1 MFARS
6 PLRRSGLAVGLPALA
21 VAVAA
26 LAFPARGAAQND
38 FGCRED
44 GGDRPTHCEMR
55 EVTLPA
61 GRELVEVDA
70 TPNGGIEVEGWV
82 RDHVRVMAKVVARA
96 DTEAEAR
103 ALASQVRIDTAGRV
117 HAEGPRTQSPRSW
130 HVSYRL
136 SVPPGVR
143 LDLRS
148 LNGGISLRDVSG
160 SVDLR
165 TTNGGV
171 NVSRGSGRVTGR
183 TTNGG
188 LNVRLD
194 GTAWD
199 GEGLDLETSNG
210 GVTLVVPED
219 YNAELETGT
228 VNGGLDLDFPLTV
241 QGRINRRIEV
251 TLGRGGAPIRA
262 VTTNGGIRL
271 RRP

>member
-6 PLRRSGLAVGLPALA
+6 PLRRSGLAVALPVLALA
-21 VAVAA
+21 V
-26 LAFPARGAAQND
+26 LAFPARSAARGD
-38 FGCRED
+38 GGCREE
-44 GGDRPTHCEMR
+44 GGDRASHCEMR

-61 GRELVEVDA
+61 GRDLVEVDA
-70 TPNGGIEVEGWV
+70 APNGGIEVEGWQ

-96 DTEAEAR
+96 DSEAEAR
-103 ALASQVRIDTAGRV
+103 ALAAQVRIETAGRV

-136 SVPPGVR
+136 SVPQGVR
-143 LDLRS
+143 LDLRT
-148 LNGGISLRDVSG
+148 LNGGIALRDVSG
-160 SVDLR
+160 TVDLR

-171 NVSRGSGRVTGR
+171 SVSRSSGRVTGR

-188 LNVRLD
+188 LDVRLD
-194 GTAWD
+194 GSAWD

-228 VNGGLDLDFPLTV
+228 VNGGLNLDFPLTV
-241 QGRINRRIEV
+241 QGRIKRRIAV

>member
-1 MFARS
+1 MFARCPS
-6 PLRRSGLAVGLPALA
+6 RRFAPALA
-21 VAVAA
+21 VALAA
-26 LAFPARGAAQND
+26 LAVPTRGAAQAD
-38 FGCRED
+38 AWCRD
-44 GGDRPTHCEMR
+44 NGDDRPTHCEVR
-55 EVTLPA
+55 EVTVPA
-61 GRELVEVDA
+61 GRDLVEVDA
-70 TPNGGIEVEGWV
+70 APNGGIDVEGWD
-82 RDHVRVMAKVVARA
+82 RDHVRVLAKVVARGDSEA
-96 DTEAEAR
+96 DAR
-103 ALASQVRIDTAGRV
+103 ALASQVTIETAGRV

-136 SVPPGVR
+136 SVPRGVR

-160 SVDLR
+160 TVDLR

-171 NVSRGSGRVTGR
+171 SVTRASGRVTGR

-188 LNVRLD
+188 LDVRLD
-194 GTAWD
+194 GSAWD

-210 GVTLVVPED
+210 GVNLVVPED
-219 YNAELETGT
+219 YNAELQTGT
-228 VNGGLDLDFPLTV
+228 VNGGLNLDFPLTV
-241 QGRINRRIEV
+241 QGRVNRRIEV